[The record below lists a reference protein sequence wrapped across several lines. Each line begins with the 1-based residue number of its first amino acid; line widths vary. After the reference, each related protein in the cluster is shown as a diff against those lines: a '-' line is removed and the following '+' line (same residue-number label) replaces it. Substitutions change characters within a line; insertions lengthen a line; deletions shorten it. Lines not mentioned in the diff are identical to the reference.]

1 MKSLHKDNKRFNGSL
16 SNPRTKKNT
25 RKPLCQDE
33 TLEGRIPK
41 IGRNTK
47 EAEILKWGPKSL
59 FSAPSLSW
67 IDE

>member
-33 TLEGRIPK
+33 TLDRANPKRGRI
-41 IGRNTK
+41 TK
-47 EAEILKWGPKSL
+47 EAEILEGAEISL
-59 FSAPSLSW
+59 FCAKTV
-67 IDE
+67 